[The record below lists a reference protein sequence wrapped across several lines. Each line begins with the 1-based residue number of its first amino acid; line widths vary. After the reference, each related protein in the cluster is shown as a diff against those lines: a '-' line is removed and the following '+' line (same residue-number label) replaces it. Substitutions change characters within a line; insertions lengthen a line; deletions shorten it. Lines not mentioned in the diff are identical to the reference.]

1 MLKIFFI
8 HKNGLWYTRK
18 KHDRGAINV
27 NNKVMLCYGLSFIGT
42 VVFVL
47 CAAKSA
53 LSQTG
58 SMDNQW
64 MGPGMWLALIFI
76 ALLYAITT
84 ALYMFLEEAKTVH
97 MILLI
102 VGLLVIV
109 ILAMIVGMN
118 ALDAASST
126 LAYTTF
132 IAGGIVV
139 VANVIAIILMFR
151 RPKNNYYGSFSMYR

>member
-1 MLKIFFI
+1 
-8 HKNGLWYTRK
+8 
-18 KHDRGAINV
+18 V

-64 MGPGMWLALIFI
+64 MGPGMWLALIFV
-76 ALLYAITT
+76 AVLYAITT
-84 ALYMFLEEAKTVH
+84 ALYMFLEEAKIVH

-102 VGLLVIV
+102 VGLLLIV
-109 ILAMIVGMN
+109 VFAMIVGMN
-118 ALDAASST
+118 ALDTASNT

-139 VANVIAIILMFR
+139 IANVVAMILMFR